1 MSYIGESRKGIDRP
15 WELVLCL
22 EKEDCQLLIK
32 AVEKIAIRTQK
43 NYEKWRDIHDGGEM
57 TTRQE
62 TAFMNAEEARED
74 ADILFSNIKAFLYQI
89 KKSKEHEK
97 QIMKGGPQ

>member
-1 MSYIGESRKGIDRP
+1 MSYIGESRKGADSP

-22 EKEDCQLLIK
+22 DESDCKLLLK
-32 AVEKIAIRTQK
+32 AAEKIAIRAQK
-43 NYEKWRDIHDGGEM
+43 NYEKWRDIHEGGEM

-97 QIMKGGPQ
+97 QIIGGDLQ

>member
-1 MSYIGESRKGIDRP
+1 MSYIGESRKGANSP
-15 WELVLCL
+15 WESVVCL
-22 EKEDCQLLIK
+22 DKEDCQLILK
-32 AVEKIAIRTQK
+32 AVQKIAIRVQK
-43 NYEKWRDIHDGGEM
+43 NYEKWRDIQDGGEM

-62 TAFMNAEEARED
+62 TAFMNAEETRDD

-97 QIMKGGPQ
+97 QIMEGGQQ

>member
-1 MSYIGESRKGIDRP
+1 MSYIGESRPTYKSP

-22 EKEDCQLLIK
+22 NESDCKLLLKE
-32 AVEKIAIRTQK
+32 AEKIAIRTQK

-62 TAFMNAEEARED
+62 TAFMNAEEARKD
-74 ADILFSNIKAFLYQI
+74 ADILFSNIKAYLYQI

-97 QIMKGGPQ
+97 QIIRGGEQ

>member
-1 MSYIGESRKGIDRP
+1 MSYIGESRKGADSP

-22 EKEDCQLLIK
+22 NESDCKLLLK
-32 AVEKIAIRTQK
+32 AAEKIAIRTQK
-43 NYEKWRDIHDGGEM
+43 NYEKWRDIHDGGDM

-62 TAFMNAEEARED
+62 TAFVNAEETRDD
-74 ADILFSNIKAFLYQI
+74 ADCLFSNINAFLYQI

-97 QIMKGGPQ
+97 QIMEGGNQ

>member
-1 MSYIGESRKGIDRP
+1 MSYIGESRQRNDSP

-22 EKEDCQLLIK
+22 DESDCKLLLK
-32 AVEKIAIRTQK
+32 AAEKIAIRAQK

-62 TAFMNAEEARED
+62 TAFINAEEASMD
-74 ADILFSNIKAFLYQI
+74 ADVLFNNIKAFLYRMKESQ
-89 KKSKEHEK
+89 EHEK
-97 QIMKGGPQ
+97 HVMKGGDQ

>member
-1 MSYIGESRKGIDRP
+1 MSYIGESRKGADSP

-22 EKEDCQLLIK
+22 NESDCKLLLK
-32 AVEKIAIRTQK
+32 AAEKIAIRTQK

-57 TTRQE
+57 TPRQE
-62 TAFMNAEEARED
+62 TAFMNAEETRDD
-74 ADILFSNIKAFLYQI
+74 ADCLFSNIKAFLYQI

-97 QIMKGGPQ
+97 YIMEGGPQ

>member
-1 MSYIGESRKGIDRP
+1 MSYIGESRQRNDSP
-15 WELVLCL
+15 WEMVLCL
-22 EKEDCQLLIK
+22 DESDCKLLLK
-32 AVEKIAIRTQK
+32 AAEKIAIRAQK

-74 ADILFSNIKAFLYQI
+74 ADILFNNIKAFLYQI

-97 QIMKGGPQ
+97 QIMKETAK